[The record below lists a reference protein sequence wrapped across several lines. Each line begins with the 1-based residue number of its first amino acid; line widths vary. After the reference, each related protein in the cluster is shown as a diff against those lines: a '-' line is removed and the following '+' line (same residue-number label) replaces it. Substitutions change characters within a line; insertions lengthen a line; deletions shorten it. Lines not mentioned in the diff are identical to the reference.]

1 MSKSSLL
8 VVGANHRSSTAA
20 MRRRM
25 KTGLCRVIVEERA
38 SLAKRLTKAHKQG
51 VRCVAIMGEDELRD
65 DSVTWRDFKTGEQQL
80 LPFSQ
85 VTDSLAALLDNRN
98 E

>member
-1 MSKSSLL
+1 MPMGEAAVSKCHELAR
-8 VVGANHRSSTAA
+8 GWR
-20 MRRRM
+20 

-51 VRCVAIMGEDELRD
+51 VRCVAIMGEDELSD

-85 VTDSLAALLDNRN
+85 VTDSLAALLGNRN